1 MLSNEEVFHAQLID
15 ASYKQLKFF
24 SLISI
29 AAAFLLSF
37 IVFPYVHGIALG
49 IWLEFLV
56 TISLYRI
63 MLASRYKT
71 DINRYSITKWKKLY
85 LSTLAIS
92 NILWMLPPFL
102 FFNVDNI
109 MIQSAIIILYIGLSV
124 SAINSLLFFIKAY
137 NTFLVMVLGPIIL
150 VLFMQQTQLYMAMGI
165 LVSLFLGLLIMVGKR
180 FYKAYEDIFKFNML
194 YEEEKQK
201 SVVSEERFE
210 IIFKAAP
217 VGFVFYDEKLIIR
230 EVNKKFTEFL
240 EAPKEFLVGLDLHML
255 GDQRILP
262 TLKAAIDNKQ
272 GNYDGMYSLPSK
284 HKNMYISMQTS
295 PIRDDTGKVIG
306 AIGIVTDTTEKMR
319 AQQQIERQAKY
330 DLLTNIPNRLT
341 LKEYIDREIIR
352 YQRHGVIFAV
362 LFLDIDHFK
371 NINDSLGHAMGDKLL
386 IEVSYKLQELIRRE
400 DIVSRLGGDEFVI
413 LAPDLS
419 TNHNIAA
426 AKAEQIATKVYEH
439 FKEPIH
445 VDTHSLKVSASIG
458 IALISSKEEKADD
471 ILKHADLA
479 MYAAKDDGRDTK
491 RFYQEEMEV
500 WVKRRVQ
507 LESGF
512 KKSLENGE
520 LDVYYQPIVEV
531 QSGNIIGAE
540 ALLRWHSK
548 EFGYV
553 EPEEFIPVAE
563 ESGLI
568 MQVGDFVMQR
578 AFEQF
583 LVWKKKF
590 KNLHKLQKIAINV
603 SVRQFNTEDFI
614 PKLKKAIEVSG
625 IDPKNVEIEIVE
637 SIVIDDIKTAK
648 VKMEEMRS
656 LGFSLSI
663 DDFGTGYSSL
673 SYLKQLPFTVL
684 KIDRAFIQDLSV
696 DEDDKEL
703 VETILN
709 IAKRFKLHVVAE
721 GVETAEHYR
730 FLKEKGCDYFQ
741 GYYCSQALT
750 SEGIINLLNE
760 NKCLLFKD

>member
-1 MLSNEEVFHAQLID
+1 
-15 ASYKQLKFF
+15 
-24 SLISI
+24 
-29 AAAFLLSF
+29 
-37 IVFPYVHGIALG
+37 
-49 IWLEFLV
+49 
-56 TISLYRI
+56 LYRI
-63 MLASRYKT
+63 MLASRYAT
-71 DINRYSITKWKKLY
+71 NINRYTIKKWKKLY

-92 NILWMLPPFL
+92 NILWIFPPFL
-102 FFNVDNI
+102 FFNIDNM

-137 NTFLVMVLGPIIL
+137 NIFLVMVLGPIIL
-150 VLFMQQTQLYMAMGI
+150 VLFMQQTELYIAMGF
-165 LVSLFLGLLIMVGKR
+165 LMSLFFGLLLMIGRR
-180 FYKAYEDIFKFNML
+180 FYKAYEDIFKFSTL

-201 SVVSEERFE
+201 STVSEERFE
-210 IIFKAAP
+210 ILFKAAP
-217 VGFVFYDEKLIIR
+217 VGFVFYDKKLIVR
-230 EVNKKFTEFL
+230 EVNKKFAEFL
-240 EAPKEFLVGLDLHML
+240 EESEEFLVGLDLHIL

-262 TLKAAIDNKQ
+262 ALKAAIDNKQ
-272 GNYDGMYSLPSK
+272 GNYDGSYAIPDK
-284 HKNMYISMQTS
+284 HKNMFISMQTS
-295 PIRDDTGKVIG
+295 PIRDDMGEVIG
-306 AIGIVTDTTEKMR
+306 AIGIIADTTEKMR
-319 AQQQIERQAKY
+319 AQQQVERQAKY
-330 DLLTNIPNRLT
+330 DLLTNIPNRIT
-341 LKEYIDREIIR
+341 LKEHIDREIMR
-352 YQRHGVIFAV
+352 YQRHGVVFAV

-386 IEVSYKLQELIRRE
+386 VEVSYKLQDIIRRE

-419 TNHNIAA
+419 HDHNVAA
-426 AKAEQIATKVYEH
+426 AKAEQIATKIYEH

-445 VDTHSLKVSASIG
+445 VDEHSLKISASIG
-458 IALISSKEEKADD
+458 IALVSSTEDKADD

-479 MYAAKDDGRDTK
+479 MYAAKEDGRDTK
-491 RFYQEEMEV
+491 RFYKEEMEA
-500 WVKRRVQ
+500 WVQRRVQ

-540 ALLRWHSK
+540 ALLRWHSQ
-548 EFGYV
+548 EFGCV

-583 LVWKKKF
+583 LVWKKEF
-590 KNLHKLQKIAINV
+590 KDLHKLQKIAINV

-614 PKLKKAIEVSG
+614 SKLKKAIKLSG

-637 SIVIDDIKTAK
+637 SIVIDDIETAR
-648 VKMEEMRS
+648 VKMEEMRA
-656 LGFSLSI
+656 LGISLSI

-684 KIDRAFIQDLSV
+684 KIDRAFIKDLSV

-730 FLKEKGCDYFQ
+730 FLKDKGCDYFQ

-750 SEGIINLLNE
+750 SEDMVNLLTE
-760 NKCLLFKD
+760 NKCLMFKD